1 MIERTLIV
9 VALLSAGCG
18 VHYWQRPGAG
28 LPAFEQDSQSC
39 IDEAR
44 AAPVGF
50 EPEQMYRGCMR
61 ARGWVRVK
69 PGVPEANQFRGPEDA
84 ADFDNPPS
92 PTAGHG
98 SAHSDSTTAV
108 ACRQPSASRPPGVV
122 CRSR

>member
-18 VHYWQRPGAG
+18 VHYWQRPGAA

-69 PGVPEANQFRGPEDA
+69 PDVPEANQFRGPEDA